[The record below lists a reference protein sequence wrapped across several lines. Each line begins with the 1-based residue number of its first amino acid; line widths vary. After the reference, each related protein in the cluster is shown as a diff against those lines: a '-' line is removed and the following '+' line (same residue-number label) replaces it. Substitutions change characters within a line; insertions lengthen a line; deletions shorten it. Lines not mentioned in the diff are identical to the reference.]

1 MKGAVFERQVCCTQ
15 GVRVRQILLG
25 VRNAELLFSVT
36 SGDLTIVNNLLKAL
50 DCFIKM
56 VGPILNKQRG

>member
-15 GVRVRQILLG
+15 GVRVRHADPSW
-25 VRNAELLFSVT
+25 REECNYSELLFSVT

-50 DCFIKM
+50 DCFIA
-56 VGPILNKQRG
+56 GYW